1 MSTDDNLTP
10 PEGLTNQDLNQM
22 YEEVLKLRL
31 QIKEAHARSTRRN
44 VSPVQQTWGC
54 ARTLGTGN

>member
-1 MSTDDNLTP
+1 MSTDDNSTP
-10 PEGLTNQDLNQM
+10 PEGLTNHDLNQM

-31 QIKEAHARSTRRN
+31 QIKEAHARTRRN
-44 VSPVQQTWGC
+44 VSSVQQTWGV